1 MMKRI
6 ILPSIIL
13 LSAIL
18 SQLTWAIDNPDTP
31 DYVAQFE
38 SRIEIHEDYIANKA
52 STTVDFGR
60 GYGELYNALDKELN
74 IAYKQLLATLS
85 KPDQESLRAS
95 QRQWL
100 KYRDAEYEFIGSS
113 ITRDKFGSSA
123 VMSAGA
129 HRTSVLK
136 ARVIELLWYLK
147 LHS

>member
-1 MMKRI
+1 MKYVTLFAI
-6 ILPSIIL
+6 IV
-13 LSAIL
+13 LSATL
-18 SQLTWAIDNPDTP
+18 TKLTWAIDNPDTP

-38 SRIEIHEDYIANKA
+38 SRIKVHEDYIDKA

-60 GYGELYNALDKELN
+60 GYGELCAALDKELN
-74 IAYKQLLATLS
+74 TAYKQLLSKLS
-85 KPDQESLRAS
+85 EPEQKSLRDS

-100 KYRDAEYEFIGSS
+100 KYRDAEYKFISDS

-129 HRTSVLK
+129 YKTSLVK

-147 LHS
+147 QYS